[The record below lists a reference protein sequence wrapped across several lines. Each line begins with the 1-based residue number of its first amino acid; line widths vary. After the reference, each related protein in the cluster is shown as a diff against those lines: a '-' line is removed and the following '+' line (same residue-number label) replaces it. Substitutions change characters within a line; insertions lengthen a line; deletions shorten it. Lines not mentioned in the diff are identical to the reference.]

1 MLIRLLSS
9 IEEMKQTQKLHS
21 NMLQSVMRQLKGSE
35 KMTTVAQLPERIR
48 FPLESL
54 AEIDDLEIHL
64 EDAATNKKVV
74 NIFLIFLLHL
84 FMYLVYFT
92 I

>member
-1 MLIRLLSS
+1 
-9 IEEMKQTQKLHS
+9 
-21 NMLQSVMRQLKGSE
+21 MLQSVMRQLKGSE
-35 KMTTVAQLPERIR
+35 IMTTVAQLPERIR

-64 EDAATNKKVV
+64 KDAATNKKVV
-74 NIFLIFLLHL
+74 NIFLVNIFLIFLLYL